1 MGKKLGPGIGM
12 PRNRTSLILVLAV
25 TAAVV
30 TLGLCMGAVY
40 VMRQEQQTAL
50 AQSREITPVL
60 KVTGVAGV
68 QTGHQQPSDQAINLP
83 SPSPAATH
91 VPEVNVATVTPVPL
105 RPWQSTQRLNILLLG
120 IDQRPGE
127 NAAKSNTD
135 TMIVITVDPATQTAG
150 MLSIP
155 RDLYVTLPDHNQ
167 GRINTAQ
174 ALGGPAYAEQAVSA
188 LLGIPIQ
195 HYVRVN
201 FTAFTKLIDLVGGID
216 VYVDQKINDPTYPN
230 MSFGFDPFVIS
241 KGWHHMDGATALK
254 YARTRHQS
262 SDFVRM
268 QRQQQILLALR
279 DRVLS
284 SGALP
289 DLLSHAPA
297 IMSTLHDSI
306 STDLDL
312 TEAIR
317 LLLYA
322 RSLPKQGITHLTIDV
337 QAAQPWTTPTGGA
350 VLLPNYERIHQLVDQ
365 FIHPPLLAGYTGHRL
380 VQPH

>member
-1 MGKKLGPGIGM
+1 MGKKLGPGTGM
-12 PRNRTSLILVLAV
+12 PRNRTSLILALAV

-50 AQSREITPVL
+50 AQSREITPEP
-60 KVTGVAGV
+60 KVTGVASV
-68 QTGHQQPSDQAINLP
+68 QTGHPQPSDQAINIPAP
-83 SPSPAATH
+83 SPTTTY

-105 RPWQSTQRLNILLLG
+105 RPWQGTQRLNILLLG

-135 TMIVITVDPATQTAG
+135 TMIVITVDPATHTAG

-155 RDLYVTLPDHNQ
+155 RDLYVTLPDHSQ

-216 VYVDQKINDPTYPN
+216 VYVDQNINDPTYPN

-284 SGALP
+284 SGVLP
-289 DLLSHAPA
+289 DLFSHAPA
-297 IMSTLHDSI
+297 IMNTLHDSI
-306 STDLDL
+306 ATDLDL
-312 TEAIR
+312 TEVLR
-317 LLLYA
+317 LLLYS
-322 RSLPKQGITHLTIDV
+322 RSLPRQDITHLTIDE

-350 VLLPNYERIHQLVDQ
+350 VLLPNYERIHQLVEK
-365 FIHPPLLAGYTGHRL
+365 FIHPPLLAGYTGHSL